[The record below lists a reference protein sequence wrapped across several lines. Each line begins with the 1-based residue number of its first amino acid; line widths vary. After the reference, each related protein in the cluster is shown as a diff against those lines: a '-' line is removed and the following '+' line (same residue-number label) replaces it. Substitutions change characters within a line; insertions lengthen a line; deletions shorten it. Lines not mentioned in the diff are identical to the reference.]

1 MEDNYLGGLDIRPY
15 SPPSRPT
22 RPTKSTKKFD
32 SYVKFRNDQ
41 KNDRLKKE

>member
-1 MEDNYLGGLDIRPY
+1 MEDNYFGGLDIRPY
-15 SPPSRPT
+15 SPPSRPA

-41 KNDRLKKE
+41 KNDTLKK